1 MKSTKAIGWLGV
13 TVLALMLTL
22 SLTLSLTAGL
32 AAQGDNGSPMPG
44 TVTNVQPLTIL
55 SSYVIT
61 NDRSTAGFDVSR
73 YNSGDLFMTVDV
85 GAASALTTVLQ
96 YSADGVNFANCYW
109 SATKSDGTF
118 TTNTCRTIQS
128 ADGTAYI
135 RAPIAGTRA
144 RLNFDVTGTVT
155 VTAATLVQRNN

>member
-1 MKSTKAIGWLGV
+1 MKNMRAIGWAG
-13 TVLALMLTL
+13 VLAVVLTL
-22 SLTLSLTAGL
+22 ALAAGL
-32 AAQGDNGSPMPG
+32 SAQSDNGSPLPG
-44 TVTNVQPLTIL
+44 TVTNVQAATIL

-61 NDRSTAGFDVSR
+61 SDRATAGFDVSR
-73 YNSGDLFMTVDV
+73 YNAGDLFMTVDV

-128 ADGTAYI
+128 ADGTVYI

>member
-1 MKSTKAIGWLGV
+1 MKNLRAMMWAS
-13 TVLALMLTL
+13 VLALVL
-22 SLTLSLTAGL
+22 SVALVAGL
-32 AAQGDNGSPMPG
+32 SAQADNGSPLPG
-44 TVTNVQPLTIL
+44 TVTNVQPVTIL
-55 SSYVIT
+55 SSSVIT
-61 NDRSTAGFDVSR
+61 SDRATAAFDVSR
-73 YNSGDLFMTVDV
+73 YNAGDLFMTVDV
-85 GAASALTTVLQ
+85 GAGAALTTVLQ

-118 TTNTCRTIQS
+118 TTNACRTIQS

>member
-1 MKSTKAIGWLGV
+1 MKNAKAIGWLGAMA
-13 TVLALMLTL
+13 LALM
-22 SLTLSLTAGL
+22 LTLSLTAGL
-32 AAQGDNGSPMPG
+32 AAQGDNGAPMPG
-44 TVTNVQPLTIL
+44 TVTNVQPLMIL

-61 NDRSTAGFDVSR
+61 SDRSTSGFDVSR

-96 YSADGVNFANCYW
+96 YSADGTNFAGCYW
-109 SATKSDGTF
+109 LATKSDGTF
-118 TTNTCRTIQS
+118 TTNVCRTIQS
-128 ADGTAYI
+128 ADGTTYI
-135 RAPIAGTRA
+135 RVPMAGTRA